1 MNRSAEALNDWQVAM
16 FVQRGDSNI
25 LTLLQEEEKDLE
37 QGFALPAKSFSI
49 ADTQGIITL
58 RNMLNSLDLGG
69 EEETEVEEPLS
80 GKGALWIG
88 IRKRALQRLNLEDSP
103 LRHQVKIVLSTLVRA
118 TLGIKTILVMTE
130 EEAVVA
136 EQIVNEVVETMLKFE
151 K

>member
-1 MNRSAEALNDWQVAM
+1 MNRTAEALNDWQVAT

-37 QGFALPAKSFSI
+37 LGFALPAKSFSI
-49 ADTQGIITL
+49 TDTQGIVSL
-58 RNMLNSLDLGG
+58 RNMLNSLELG
-69 EEETEVEEPLS
+69 EEEECESDEPSS
-80 GKGALWIG
+80 GKGALWTG
-88 IRKRALQRLNLEDSP
+88 IRRRAINRLNLDDSP
-103 LRHQVKIVLSTLVRA
+103 LRHQVKIILSTIVRA

-130 EEAVVA
+130 DQAAVA